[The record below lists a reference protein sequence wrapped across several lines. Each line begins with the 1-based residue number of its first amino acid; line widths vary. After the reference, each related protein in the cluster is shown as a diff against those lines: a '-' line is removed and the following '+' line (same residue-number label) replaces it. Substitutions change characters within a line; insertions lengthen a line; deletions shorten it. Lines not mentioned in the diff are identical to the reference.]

1 MGVSGEKL
9 ELRRYTLDRKRIAR
23 GNEGF
28 YELLGHLVKRQK
40 SDGFRL
46 PKGVEDRPPA
56 GTLGTAQDITRE
68 PVDWRLPQHHGSEC
82 PFQILRTGDGSPSNG
97 LNEQFMSG
105 LVELNEGRG
114 ACGAVAAPVSFYP
127 LAFVDREF
135 DDVCLT
141 DAEMHEPMGEF
152 VQSDNCFKGGM

>member
-56 GTLGTAQDITRE
+56 GTLGTAQDITLQELRIE
-68 PVDWRLPQHHGSEC
+68 TLHPADAATDLV
-82 PFQILRTGDGSPSNG
+82 LRT
-97 LNEQFMSG
+97 
-105 LVELNEGRG
+105 
-114 ACGAVAAPVSFYP
+114 AP
-127 LAFVDREF
+127 
-135 DDVCLT
+135 
-141 DAEMHEPMGEF
+141 
-152 VQSDNCFKGGM
+152 